1 MIERFAKLQKPII
14 LGLLP
19 VLLTLLVKAP
29 AFAGDEVKADEEVKG
44 TNIRWVVRDDVI
56 VINYDLLESVDIKY
70 RVDVVM
76 KREGDE
82 TFAAIPLTVEGDIGE
97 GFFAGA
103 NREVRWYYRRDYP
116 SGFQGAGYYFEF
128 RIEKIGEDNTLLYYA
143 LGAAAIAGG
152 VIAFIVGGSQE
163 DPPVVGI
170 PAPPGRPD

>member
-1 MIERFAKLQKPII
+1 MIALFERLRKPVIC
-14 LGLLP
+14 GLLP
-19 VLLTLLVKAP
+19 VLVCLLFRAP
-29 AFAGDEVKADEEVKG
+29 AVAGDRPVADDEVKG
-44 TNIRWVVRDDVI
+44 TNIRWTVKDDVI

-70 RVDVVM
+70 RVDLVM

-82 TFAAIPLTVEGDIGE
+82 AFAAIPLTVEGDIGE
-97 GFFAGA
+97 GFFAGK

-116 SGFQGAGYYFEF
+116 QGFQGAGYYFEF

-163 DPPVVGI
+163 TPPTVGI
-170 PAPPGRPD
+170 PDPPARP

>member
-1 MIERFAKLQKPII
+1 MIAFFDSLRKPVVY
-14 LGLLP
+14 GLLP
-19 VLLTLLVKAP
+19 ILLCLLVKAP
-29 AFAGDEVKADEEVKG
+29 AVAGDRPSADEEVQG

-70 RVDVVM
+70 RVDVIM

-82 TFAAIPLTVEGDIGE
+82 AFAATPLTVEGDMGE
-97 GFFAGA
+97 GFFAGK
-103 NREVRWYYRRDYP
+103 NREIRWYYRRDYP

-152 VIAFIVGGSQE
+152 IIAFIVGGSQDE
-163 DPPVVGI
+163 PAVVGI
-170 PAPPGRPD
+170 PAPPARP

>member
-1 MIERFAKLQKPII
+1 MNALFEKLRKPVVF
-14 LGLLP
+14 GLLP
-19 VLLTLLVKAP
+19 VLLLLAVRAP
-29 AFAGDEVKADEEVKG
+29 ALAGDGPRADEEVQG

-70 RVDVVM
+70 RVDVIM

-82 TFAAIPLTVEGDIGE
+82 AFAATPLTVEGDIGE
-97 GFFAGA
+97 GFYAGK
-103 NREVRWYYRRDYP
+103 NREIRWYYRRDYP

-163 DPPVVGI
+163 EPAVVGI
-170 PAPPGRPD
+170 PDPPPRP